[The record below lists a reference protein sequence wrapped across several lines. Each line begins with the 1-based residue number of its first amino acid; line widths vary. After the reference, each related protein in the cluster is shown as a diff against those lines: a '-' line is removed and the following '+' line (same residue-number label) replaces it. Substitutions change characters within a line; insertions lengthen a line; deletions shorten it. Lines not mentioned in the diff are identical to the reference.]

1 MASDGKEFVRG
12 ILPDSW
18 MMINGAAD
26 GASFAMLNQSGAV
39 ILTVIASQKIEADY
53 KRWIH
58 ISVARD
64 DRLPSWDDV
73 KMVKDLF
80 IGKDKKAI
88 QILPE
93 EDKYVNINP
102 NCLHL
107 FYCLDDDG
115 LPEFSGFREDVG
127 EGKTRT
133 L

>member
-1 MASDGKEFVRG
+1 MPSNGKEFING
-12 ILPDSW
+12 ILPDNW

-26 GASFAMLNQSGAV
+26 GASFAMLNSRGAPV
-39 ILTVIASQKIEADY
+39 LTVIASQKLESDY
-53 KRWIH
+53 KYWIH

-73 KMVKDLF
+73 KMVKEIF
-80 IGKDKKAI
+80 IGKHKKAI

-107 FYCLDDDG
+107 FHCLDDDG